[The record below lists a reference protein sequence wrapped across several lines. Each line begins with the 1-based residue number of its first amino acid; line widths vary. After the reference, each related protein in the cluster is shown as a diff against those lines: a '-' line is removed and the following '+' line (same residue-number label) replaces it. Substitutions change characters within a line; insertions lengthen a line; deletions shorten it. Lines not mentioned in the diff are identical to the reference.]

1 LTQPAPSPRPLDPAL
16 IDVLADALLADLAKL
31 PELCSPSTQTP
42 APVTSPLAVL
52 ETRAQIVTRFE
63 RTVEGEPSSGCLLWT
78 GSRNR
83 AGFGVFT
90 LRRTRRL
97 AHQIAW
103 WLAGKRVAA
112 DDEIRQSCG
121 VPLCVRLAHLV
132 VEDPPPSTVVS
143 PQGSNRKIPRKRIS
157 RQSINST

>member
-1 LTQPAPSPRPLDPAL
+1 MTRPAPSPRPLDPAL
-16 IDVLADALLADLAKL
+16 IDVLADALLSDLAEF

-78 GSRNR
+78 GRRNR

-112 DDEIRQSCG
+112 DYEIRQSCR

-132 VEDPPPSTVVS
+132 VEDPPPSTVVA
-143 PQGSNRKIPRKRIS
+143 PQGTNRKIPRAQTRGHA
-157 RQSINST
+157 INRP